1 MTQKLYPYLIKD
13 SGVTI
18 NIRKVS
24 PLLLNE
30 VSKKFP
36 RPTAPLNEVDYG
48 DGKKKQEPNEADPDF
63 QVSLS
68 AWQQA
73 IYIETQRIMIDRG
86 VVITLTDEQ
95 KEDVR
100 ELRKYWKDTYDS
112 ELTGSDVFVYVTLIA
127 LSTQEDIQEL
137 IEGITRRSQPTEGAI
152 AEAVTS
158 FRS

>member
-48 DGKKKQEPNEADPDF
+48 DGKKKQEPNEADPDY
-63 QVSLS
+63 QTSLS
-68 AWQQA
+68 AWQQS

-86 VVITLTDEQ
+86 VVIALTDEQ

-112 ELTGSDVFVYVTLIA
+112 ELIGSDVFVYVTLIA